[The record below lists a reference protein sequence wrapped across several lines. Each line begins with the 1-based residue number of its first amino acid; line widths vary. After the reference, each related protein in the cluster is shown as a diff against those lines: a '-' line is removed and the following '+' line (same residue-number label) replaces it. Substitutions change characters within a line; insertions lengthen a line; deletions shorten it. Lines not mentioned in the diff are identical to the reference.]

1 MTFKT
6 KNDQDLIK
14 IIFNDETPENFHFWV
29 GKPVLRDKISFFLVP
44 KLFSDSDDSAG
55 ESGSGVSGGLAQL
68 VTALTEVVD
77 VSMDHLLNETK

>member
-1 MTFKT
+1 MTELR
-6 KNDQDLIK
+6 KN
-14 IIFNDETPENFHFWV
+14 IILRV
-29 GKPVLRDKISFFLVP
+29 GKPILWDEISVFLVP

-77 VSMDHLLNETK
+77 VSMHHLFNETK